1 MRERRGRSGLLSSSL
16 AYYCLFFICFIFF
29 DFCFCIYLTYLFLI
43 IKQKKSINIFPMR
56 MKYHSF
62 LIWVSKYF
70 YNHCWHTKKK
80 ERKRIQFFNMGINCH
95 SFLTGVMTFF
105 SLTFFAHFRKKGKRI
120 EFFSMGMNCHS
131 FLTGG
136 IIVFFLF
143 CSGRA
148 KPQRTTYGLIAT
160 TYSAQTEVQENGSFF
175 VYLDMYLE
183 NKPYRFFI
191 RFVIFT

>member
-1 MRERRGRSGLLSSSL
+1 
-16 AYYCLFFICFIFF
+16 
-29 DFCFCIYLTYLFLI
+29 
-43 IKQKKSINIFPMR
+43 
-56 MKYHSF
+56 
-62 LIWVSKYF
+62 
-70 YNHCWHTKKK
+70 
-80 ERKRIQFFNMGINCH
+80 MGINCH

-175 VYLDMYLE
+175 VHLDMYLE
-183 NKPYRFFI
+183 NKTYRFFI
-191 RFVIFT
+191 RFIIFTYVNVTSTVTRWIHTQFVKSIKGTLCKDRHTCTRKQTHKRTHRP